1 MAGLGEACTH
11 VGAILFYL
19 KTSTKVNGG
28 HTCTQQKCQWVIPS
42 YQREIPYLP
51 VKDLDFTS
59 AKGKHKAL
67 EKALEKSANA
77 GALLQW
83 CFVAK
88 QNQQF
93 SRLYSLIQIAMFLK

>member
-1 MAGLGEACTH
+1 M
-11 VGAILFYL
+11 GAILFYL
-19 KTSTKVNGG
+19 ETFTKVNGG

-77 GALLQW
+77 GASLHSNGVVANLKLQI
-83 CFVAK
+83 CRVT
-88 QNQQF
+88 
-93 SRLYSLIQIAMFLK
+93 RLVVRVTGPTP